1 MSPTLTCEINSFVM
15 LMVWHYKYVKRTIQ
29 TICSHTIVQKSH
41 LLVHDMR
48 RKIPSTGALSAFEAA
63 ARHSSFTEAAQELS
77 LTQSAICRQIATL
90 EGFLG
95 VKLFRRTR
103 RGVLLTEAGVAYH
116 RQVARRLDE
125 VERDTLDLM
134 ARQGRGGR
142 IELAVVPT
150 FGTRWLIPRL
160 PGFSRRHP
168 DITINLSSRT
178 RPFLFDDT
186 PLDAAI
192 YAGDGN
198 WPGAE
203 TSLLLPETLV
213 PVCSP
218 SLIAPRTQLSP
229 QELAKLP
236 LLQQSTRPYAWRQW
250 FESVGHVP
258 GNELVGPSYELFFMS
273 LHAAA
278 VGLGVAL
285 VPEYDLG
292 DDLQSGR
299 LIIPVPHAC
308 PSDRAYYLAC
318 PEHKA
323 ENPVLDTFK
332 TWLLEEA
339 RQAGG
344 AADTTATA

>member
-1 MSPTLTCEINSFVM
+1 
-15 LMVWHYKYVKRTIQ
+15 
-29 TICSHTIVQKSH
+29 
-41 LLVHDMR
+41 MR
-48 RKIPSTGALSAFEAA
+48 RKIPSTSALSAFEAA
-63 ARHSSFTEAAQELS
+63 ARHSSFTEAANELA
-77 LTQSAICRQIATL
+77 LTQSAICRQIGGL
-90 EGFLG
+90 EEFLG

-103 RGVLLTEAGVAYH
+103 RGVLLTEAGEVYH
-116 RQVARRLDE
+116 RQVTQRLDD

-142 IELAVVPT
+142 LDLAVVPT

-160 PGFSRRHP
+160 ADFSKRHP

-186 PLDAAI
+186 RIDAAI

-198 WPGAE
+198 WPGATTTCLMQE
-203 TSLLLPETLV
+203 ALI

-218 SLIAPRTQLSP
+218 ALIAPRRQLTP
-229 QELAKLP
+229 QELAQLP

-250 FESVGHVP
+250 FESVGHLP
-258 GNELVGPSYELFFMS
+258 GNELAGPSYELFFMS
-273 LHAAA
+273 LEAAA

-292 DDLQSGR
+292 SDIDSGR
-299 LIIPVPHAC
+299 LIIPIHHVC
-308 PSDRAYYLAC
+308 PSDRAYYLAY

-323 ENPVLDTFK
+323 ESPTLKLFK
-332 TWLLEEA
+332 TWLVEETRDLGA
-339 RQAGG
+339 ASPPAASGRGRGGG
-344 AADTTATA
+344 AVARRG